1 MKNKIGKF
9 VFAAMLIC
17 LFGAYDASAQK
28 AEAEDEAA
36 IKQISQVMQDGW
48 NKKDGKMFASPFAE
62 KHDYVN
68 INGLYLPNI
77 TREGN
82 GRAHQGLFDGPYKE
96 MDLQLTVAKVKFLSP
111 DIAVMHI
118 KGHSH
123 PKGKVDEKRQ
133 EIVITGVLQR
143 TAGKWEVV
151 AFQNTPFVKTPA
163 PPPPVK

>member
-1 MKNKIGKF
+1 MKNVIARIF
-9 VFAAMLIC
+9 FAAAV
-17 LFGAYDASAQK
+17 LFVAAVYDVPAQK
-28 AEAEDEAA
+28 PEDEAA
-36 IKQISQVMQDGW
+36 IRAIAQTMQDGW

-96 MDLQLTVAKVKFLSP
+96 TDLQLTVAKVKFLSP
-111 DIAVMHI
+111 DVAVMHI

-151 AFQNTPFVKTPA
+151 AFQNTPFVQTPG
-163 PPPPVK
+163 PPPSVK